1 MNKLIIGL
9 LIIAAGAGAYFLL
22 KNKKNTTETVPV
34 NKEFIIGKWK
44 TASIEPLKDS
54 AQPKFYYEFQKDGTA
69 YRAVSDTAKADT
81 ISYAWKESIGIVL
94 KDKAT
99 DTTGF
104 LLTVVTLTA
113 DSMKVKNS
121 DNSEILFTKL
131 K

>member
-22 KNKKNTTETVPV
+22 KNKKNTTETVSI

-54 AQPKFYYEFQKDGTA
+54 AQPKFYYEFQKDGIA
-69 YRAVSDTAKADT
+69 YRTISDTTKADT
-81 ISYAWKESIGIVL
+81 VSYAWKESSGIIL
-94 KDKAT
+94 KDKAA
-99 DTTGF
+99 DTTGI
-104 LLTVVTLTA
+104 LLAVVTLTA
-113 DSMKVKNS
+113 DSMKVKTS
-121 DNSEILFTKL
+121 DNSEILFIKL